1 MLKPNWVNKMKQ
13 LPLEFQERMKNL
25 LGDEYEDFIKS
36 YDEKPQRAFRVNTD
50 KISLEEFEKLNIFS
64 TEKIPY
70 VENGFYFD
78 YDGIGNHPYHH
89 AGMIYIQEPA
99 AMVPVESINIFH
111 DWKVLDLCAAPGG
124 KSSQIKNKLGE
135 KGVLVSNE
143 IVPSRCKILT
153 GNMERMGFKNV
164 VTTCMHPQKI
174 SKMFPEKYFNMIM
187 VDAPCSG
194 EGMFRKEEIAIDEW
208 SPENVRM
215 CAERQS
221 EILDCAAKLVKVGGY
236 IVYSTCTFSL
246 EENEMT
252 VDAFLERHP
261 EFELVP
267 VTDIVRENTVD
278 GIKFD
283 GCKCENIHYARRC
296 YPHKTKGE
304 GQFVAVLYY
313 ADSDIDSEHF
323 FVRIGKNK
331 LDKTLTDFLDD
342 TLVTYNKENVQ
353 IYNGNPVYFTPDFP
367 VPRGVAF
374 ACGVTIGEIRKNYI
388 QPHHQFFMALGKD
401 FKRKIELTAD
411 SDEIKK
417 YLHGEEFA
425 TTCPN
430 GWAVVM
436 VDGCTVGGVK
446 VSNGRAKNHYPKGLR
461 R

>member
-1 MLKPNWVNKMKQ
+1 MKN
-13 LPLEFQERMKNL
+13 LPLEFQERMKKI
-25 LGDEYEDFIKS
+25 LGDEYADFIKA

-50 KISLEEFEKLNIFS
+50 KISLEDFEKLNIFS

-99 AMVPVESINIFH
+99 AMVPVESVEINP
-111 DWKVLDLCAAPGG
+111 DWWVLDLCAAPGG

-135 KGVLVSNE
+135 NGVLVSNE

-153 GNMERMGFKNV
+153 GNIERMGFKNV
-164 VTTCMHPQKI
+164 VTTCMHPQKLV
-174 SKMFPEKYFNMIM
+174 KMFPENYFNMIM

-208 SPENVRM
+208 TPENVKL
-215 CAERQS
+215 CAERQA

-246 EENEMT
+246 EENEMM
-252 VDAFLERHP
+252 VDAFLQKYP
-261 EFELVP
+261 DFELVP
-267 VTDIVRENTVD
+267 VTEKVRENTAD
-278 GIKFD
+278 GINFD

-296 YPHKTKGE
+296 YHHKTKGE
-304 GQFVAVLYY
+304 GQFVAVLHYC
-313 ADSDIDSEHF
+313 DSNIDTEYFSVPF
-323 FVRIGKNK
+323 GKEK
-331 LDKTLTDFLDD
+331 LDKILTDFLDD
-342 TLVTYNKENVQ
+342 TLVSYNKENVQ

-367 VPRGVAF
+367 VPKGVAF
-374 ACGVTIGEIRKNYI
+374 ACGVTIGEIRKNYL
-388 QPHHQFFMALGKD
+388 QPHHQFFMAMGND

-411 SDEIKK
+411 SEGIKK
-417 YLHGEEFA
+417 YLHGEEFD
-425 TTCPN
+425 TTSPN

-461 R
+461 TK

>member
-1 MLKPNWVNKMKQ
+1 MKQ
-13 LPLEFQERMKNL
+13 LPLEFQERMKKL
-25 LGDEYEDFIKS
+25 LGAEYEDFIKS
-36 YDEKPQRAFRVNTD
+36 YDEKPVRAFRVNTD
-50 KISLEEFEKLNIFS
+50 KISLADFEKINIFS

-89 AGMIYIQEPA
+89 SGMIYIQEPA
-99 AMVPVESINIFH
+99 AMVPAESIEINP

-135 KGVLVSNE
+135 NGVLVSNE

-164 VTTCMHPQKI
+164 VTTCMSPQKI
-174 SKMFPEKYFNMIM
+174 AKEFPEIFDMIM

-208 SPENVRM
+208 TPENVKM
-215 CAERQS
+215 CAERQA
-221 EILDCAAKLVKVGGY
+221 EILDCAVKMLKAGGY

-246 EENEMT
+246 EENEIM
-252 VDAFLERHP
+252 VDSFLQKYP
-261 EFELVP
+261 NFELVP
-267 VTDIVRENTVD
+267 VTQMVRENTAD

-283 GCKCENIHYARRC
+283 GCKCEKIHYARRC

-304 GQFVAVLYY
+304 GQFVAVLHNTNENYG
-313 ADSDIDSEHF
+313 SSS
-323 FVRIGKNK
+323 KNDVK
-331 LDKTLTDFLDD
+331 KEKIDKTVIDFLDD
-342 TLVTYNKENVQ
+342 TLVSYNKDYVQ

-367 VPRGVAF
+367 IRKGAAF
-374 ACGVTIGEIRKNYI
+374 SCGVTIGEIRKNYI
-388 QPHHQFFMALGKD
+388 QPHHQLFMAMGEC
-401 FKRKIELTAD
+401 FKREIELSAD
-411 SDEIKK
+411 SEEIKK
-417 YLHGEEFA
+417 YLHGEEFE
-425 TTCPN
+425 TDCEN
-430 GWAVVM
+430 GWAVVL

-461 R
+461 TK

>member
-1 MLKPNWVNKMKQ
+1 MKS
-13 LPLEFQERMKNL
+13 LPIEFQERMKTL
-25 LGDEYEDFIKS
+25 LGDEYNDFLKS
-36 YDEKPQRAFRVNTD
+36 YDEKPIRAFRVNTD

-64 TEKIPY
+64 QDKIPY
-70 VENGFYFD
+70 VSNGFYFD

-89 AGMIYIQEPA
+89 AGMFYIQEPA
-99 AMVPVESINIFH
+99 AMVPVESIDIEP
-111 DWKVLDLCAAPGG
+111 DWTVLDLCAAPGG

-135 KGVLVSNE
+135 NGVLVSNE

-164 VTTCMHPQKI
+164 VTTCMHPQKLQ
-174 SKMFPEKYFNMIM
+174 KGFPKTFDMIM

-208 SPENVRM
+208 TPENVKM
-215 CAERQS
+215 CADRQA
-221 EILDCAAKLVKVGGY
+221 EILDCAVKMLKDGGY

-246 EENEMT
+246 EENEMM
-252 VDAFLERHP
+252 VDSFLERYP

-267 VTDIVRENTVD
+267 TTQRVQENTTD
-278 GIKFD
+278 GVSFD
-283 GCKCENIHYARRC
+283 GCKCDNLHYTRRC

-304 GQFVAVLYY
+304 GQFVAVFHNI
-313 ADSDIDSEHF
+313 AESNTERF
-323 FVRIGKNK
+323 FVPFGKDK

-342 TLVTYNKENVQ
+342 TLVSYNKANVQ

-388 QPHHQFFMALGKD
+388 QPHHQFFMSMGKE
-401 FKRKIELTAD
+401 FKRKINLTAD
-411 SDEIKK
+411 SDEIKI
-417 YLHGEEFA
+417 YLHGEEFN
-425 TTCPN
+425 TYCPN

-446 VSNGRAKNHYPKGLR
+446 VSNGKAKNHYPKGLR
-461 R
+461 TK